1 MSRWGKQFMAFAITI
16 SMLHRFHHHC
26 IQFLPLEVFAVVIG
40 YKERDKNV
48 ATNFVHPRI
57 LRATTRSVR
66 ADLDDTL
73 RIASQFYTVGFMHTH
88 PGKRSSVAE
97 SVADRAFHQYM
108 GNHFYQQFGRQA
120 SFLIYAPYPGIFAV
134 YDEAGPQPHEIMH
147 DTQVAPR

>member
-1 MSRWGKQFMAFAITI
+1 MNLTVNIT
-16 SMLHRFHHHC
+16 MLHRFHHHC
-26 IQFLPLEVFAVVIG
+26 IQFLPNEVFAVVIG

-57 LRATTRSVR
+57 LRATTRSVQ
-66 ADLDDTL
+66 ADWEDAF

-88 PGKRSSVAE
+88 PGRHSRVAE

-108 GNHFYQQFGRQA
+108 GSRFYQQFGRQA
-120 SFLIYAPYPGIFAV
+120 SFLIYAPLPGIFAV

-147 DTQVAPR
+147 DTLGAPL